1 MCKTGKTE
9 TSVLVLTIILLENLL
24 HTFFFFFL
32 LMDVACVE
40 LSHFIFSSTHPPI
53 PDKGRKI
60 LLTIR
65 ECRLVELHSYFVYHK
80 SKSPYWRCSGKPG
93 TVHKMCILLTLQSS
107 GKTQSTEISWV
118 LSSVFSQEER
128 WSFFLWTFPRQMSD
142 QHLSLHTDTR
152 NLGIPSVAHPLKSVF
167 YPDKLCKN

>member
-32 LMDVACVE
+32 LMGVACVE

-65 ECRLVELHSYFVYHK
+65 ECRLVELHSYFVYYK

-93 TVHKMCILLTLQSS
+93 TVHKMCILLTLLSS

-118 LSSVFSQEER
+118 LFCLLPGR
-128 WSFFLWTFPRQMSD
+128 KMKF
-142 QHLSLHTDTR
+142 LSLDVPQADVWPTP
-152 NLGIPSVAHPLKSVF
+152 LPSHW
-167 YPDKLCKN
+167 Y